1 MRVKTLALVLITLTI
16 LISPAYAKDT
26 LKVSYTTPSSTLHPY
41 GGYSNTEM
49 TVVINIYD
57 CLVDRDP
64 EGKLIP
70 SLATSWEAI
79 DPVTWRFH
87 LRDNVFFQNG
97 SPFRAE
103 DVKFSIEYAGTPVSR
118 YKFIAGKI
126 QAVNIIDDLT
136 VDIVSKEPWPV
147 LPDAFYLTI
156 PISSKSYCEG
166 KTDEYIAEHP
176 MGTGPYRMLEWV
188 RESHILL
195 EAYEKHWRGAPPI
208 KKVELN
214 PITNDATRLAGL
226 ITGST
231 DVCMDVPLQYT
242 SLLEKAENIKLV
254 SRGGPRIILFCLR
267 LNNPELPFSKLEV
280 RKAIMLGIN
289 EDEIN
294 ERLLNGMAVP
304 AAQLPAPFFRGFNKE
319 LVRPKYN
326 PDLAKKLL
334 AEAGYPDG
342 FDTDV
347 YVTNNR
353 YIMDKEIGVA
363 VVQQLSK
370 IGIRANLIARP
381 SSIHFKEVRADKLDF
396 FMMSWGEATFDS
408 GRLIGTF
415 LKTNAQW
422 GPRYNNPEFD
432 KQLDAADQEANLQL
446 RQEKLA
452 ALNKIIADRQL
463 LIPLHYE
470 PIVYGVSKDVKQF
483 TTNVKKILNFNKIS
497 F

>member
-1 MRVKTLALVLITLTI
+1 
-16 LISPAYAKDT
+16 
-26 LKVSYTTPSSTLHPY
+26 
-41 GGYSNTEM
+41 
-49 TVVINIYD
+49 
-57 CLVDRDP
+57 
-64 EGKLIP
+64 
-70 SLATSWEAI
+70 
-79 DPVTWRFH
+79 
-87 LRDNVFFQNG
+87 
-97 SPFRAE
+97 
-103 DVKFSIEYAGTPVSR
+103 
-118 YKFIAGKI
+118 
-126 QAVNIIDDLT
+126 
-136 VDIVSKEPWPV
+136 
-147 LPDAFYLTI
+147 
-156 PISSKSYCEG
+156 
-166 KTDEYIAEHP
+166 
-176 MGTGPYRMLEWV
+176 
-188 RESHILL
+188 
-195 EAYEKHWRGAPPI
+195 
-208 KKVELN
+208 
-214 PITNDATRLAGL
+214 
-226 ITGST
+226 
-231 DVCMDVPLQYT
+231 MDVPLQYT
-242 SLLEKAENIKLV
+242 SLLEKAENIKFV
-254 SRGGPRIILFCLR
+254 SRGGLRIILFCLR